1 MNWVDGGELGR
12 CFLFV
17 KGQDVKLEWKEANEY
32 CTERGG
38 YLTDITDQQT
48 FDFIS
53 VHHLGNSWIGGSNI
67 DNVSKKKS
75 CSFLT
80 LTTEILILIG
90 WAICM
95 GP

>member
-67 DNVSKKKS
+67 DNVSKKK
-75 CSFLT
+75 
-80 LTTEILILIG
+80 ILQLLDFNH
-90 WAICM
+90 
-95 GP
+95 